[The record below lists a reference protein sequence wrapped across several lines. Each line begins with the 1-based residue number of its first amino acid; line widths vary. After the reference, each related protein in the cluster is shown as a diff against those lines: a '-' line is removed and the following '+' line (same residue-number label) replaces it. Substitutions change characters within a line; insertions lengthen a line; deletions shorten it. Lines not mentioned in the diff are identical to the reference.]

1 MATRKTTKKA
11 EENGKLAPSN
21 PVDISEVLDANPEPE
36 VLKVEDNQPGLDLP
50 KEALDIINNASAAMG
65 TNPNFVASMIMSDA
79 LVGSGHKTELLKI
92 LASERQVKVK
102 QLERQKREL
111 DKEQASLNRQRE
123 LLDAQARALGNF

>member
-11 EENGKLAPSN
+11 EDNGKLAPSN

-36 VLKVEDNQPGLDLP
+36 VLTVEDNQPGLNLP

-79 LVGSGHKTELLKI
+79 LVGNGRKTELLKI
-92 LASERQVKVK
+92 LAEERQVKVE
-102 QLERQKREL
+102 QLEQHKREL
-111 DKEQASLNRQRE
+111 DKEQASLNRQRS

>member
-1 MATRKTTKKA
+1 
-11 EENGKLAPSN
+11 
-21 PVDISEVLDANPEPE
+21 
-36 VLKVEDNQPGLDLP
+36 
-50 KEALDIINNASAAMG
+50 
-65 TNPNFVASMIMSDA
+65 MIMSDA

>member
-11 EENGKLAPSN
+11 EDNGKLAPSN

-36 VLKVEDNQPGLDLP
+36 VLTVEDNQPGLNLP

-79 LVGSGHKTELLKI
+79 LVGNGRKTELLKI
-92 LASERQVKVK
+92 LAEERQVKVE
-102 QLERQKREL
+102 QLEQHKREL
-111 DKEQASLNRQRE
+111 DKEQASLNRQRGQIE
-123 LLDAQARALGNF
+123 AQARALGML